1 MGHEVFS
8 LWKVTGE
15 LSLSLA
21 SELLCVLCALKATAG
36 QDKTLVSLSVVNGID

>member
-15 LSLSLA
+15 LFLSLA
-21 SELLCVLCALKATAG
+21 SELLSVLCALKATAG
-36 QDKTLVSLSVVNGID
+36 QDKTLVSLSLVNGID